1 MTLWRRVGAWVSGLR
16 VRLVLAFA
24 LLGVTTTV
32 AVAGGSY
39 FQARN
44 VILQQAQDAAV
55 MSLTDQLT
63 KVYPIAQ
70 LPPTQDDLELLAQRL
85 SDRESFAVV
94 IYRDMRAQGG
104 SELADPLTP
113 ELRQKVRDGRIA
125 WQRVSLAGEPALLIG
140 TQLALDRADGTFR
153 PSGVEVYSVRNLVPE
168 QQSIDQLATRAWLTG
183 GLSLVLAVLLALLSA
198 RGVLR
203 PVRDLSRAARRL
215 GEGDLSTRLTVRG
228 ADELAD
234 VARTF
239 NDTAGT
245 LERQVGE
252 LRRLESDARRFVA
265 DVSHELRTPLA
276 AMTAVTDVLDEEAE
290 NLPGDAGRAARLV
303 SQETQNLT
311 QLVNDLIEIS
321 RFDSGTA
328 RLALDDVDVAAA
340 VTATL
345 RIRGW
350 LDRVRTELPPGIVAR
365 LDPRRLDVIVANLVG
380 NAFRHGAEPV
390 SVRLSA
396 DPDWVTIEV
405 ADRGP
410 GLDPE
415 VLPHVFDRLY
425 KADTARTRSEGSG
438 LGLAISWEN
447 ARLHRHGERRGVSSR
462 ATAPTA
468 VRCSPSACPAR
479 RWTPEVPGDR
489 PTNGPRA
496 ARRRTASDAA
506 RGGLWGT
513 TQRGHHRS
521 PVDQRP
527 RPGDLALPARAGRTG
542 AGPPLGQHG
551 PVARRRALAARGRTA
566 GERTRAGIHQRRPGR
581 ARPGHGDGGSRSV
594 G

>member
-447 ARLHRHGERRGVSSR
+447 ARLHRHGERRGSLV
-462 ATAPTA
+462 AGNGTHGGA
-468 VRCSPSACPAR
+468 VFTLRVPRQTVDTGGAR
-479 RWTPEVPGDR
+479 
-489 PTNGPRA
+489 
-496 ARRRTASDAA
+496 
-506 RGGLWGT
+506 
-513 TQRGHHRS
+513 
-521 PVDQRP
+521 
-527 RPGDLALPARAGRTG
+527 
-542 AGPPLGQHG
+542 
-551 PVARRRALAARGRTA
+551 
-566 GERTRAGIHQRRPGR
+566 
-581 ARPGHGDGGSRSV
+581 
-594 G
+594 

>member
-1 MTLWRRVGAWVSGLR
+1 MTLWRWAGARVSGLR
-16 VRLVLAFA
+16 VRLLLAFA
-24 LLGVTTTV
+24 LLGVTTTAVV
-32 AVAGGSY
+32 ASGSY
-39 FQARN
+39 FQART

-55 MSLTDQLT
+55 ASLTDQLT

-70 LPPTQDDLELLAQRL
+70 LPPTQDELDLLAQRL
-85 SDRESFAVV
+85 SDREADAVV
-94 IYRDMRAQGG
+94 VYRDMRSQRFQAP
-104 SELADPLTP
+104 DPLTS
-113 ELRQKVRDGRIA
+113 ELRREVADGRIA
-125 WQRVSLAGEPALLIG
+125 WQRVSLDGEPMLLIG
-140 TQLALDRADGTFR
+140 TQLELDRPDGTSR
-153 PSGVEVYSVRNLVPE
+153 ASGLEVYSVRSLAAE
-168 QQSIDQLATRAWLTG
+168 QRSIDRLATWAWLTG
-183 GLSLVLAVLLALLSA
+183 GLSLILAVLLALLAA

-203 PVRDLSRAARRL
+203 PVRELGRAARRL

-234 VARTF
+234 VTRTF

-252 LRRLESDARRFVA
+252 LRRMESDARRFVA

-276 AMTAVTDVLDEEAE
+276 AMTAVTDVLDEEADH
-290 NLPGDAGRAARLV
+290 LPGDAGRAARLV

-311 QLVNDLIEIS
+311 RLVNDLIEVS

-328 RLALDDVDVAAA
+328 RLALDAVDVAAA

-350 LDRVRTELPPGIVAR
+350 TDRVRTELPPGIVAR

-405 ADRGP
+405 SDQGP

-415 VLPHVFDRLY
+415 VLPHVFDRFY

-438 LGLAISWEN
+438 LGLAVSWEN
-447 ARLHRHGERRGVSSR
+447 ARLHRHGERRGSLV
-462 ATAPTA
+462 A
-468 VRCSPSACPAR
+468 
-479 RWTPEVPGDR
+479 G
-489 PTNGPRA
+489 NGPNGGAVFALRLPRDTA
-496 ARRRTASDAA
+496 DAGGAR
-506 RGGLWGT
+506 
-513 TQRGHHRS
+513 
-521 PVDQRP
+521 
-527 RPGDLALPARAGRTG
+527 
-542 AGPPLGQHG
+542 
-551 PVARRRALAARGRTA
+551 
-566 GERTRAGIHQRRPGR
+566 
-581 ARPGHGDGGSRSV
+581 
-594 G
+594 

>member
-1 MTLWRRVGAWVSGLR
+1 MTFWRSVAAQASSLR
-16 VRLVLAFA
+16 VRLLLAFA
-24 LLGVTTTV
+24 LLGVTTTAVV
-32 AVAGGSY
+32 ASGSY
-39 FQARN
+39 FQART

-70 LPPTQDDLELLAQRL
+70 LPPTQNDLDLLAQRL
-85 SDRESFAVV
+85 SDREGFAVV
-94 IYRDMRAQGG
+94 IYRDMRAQG
-104 SELADPLTP
+104 SQTPAPLSP
-113 ELRQKVRDGRIA
+113 ELRAEVGDGQIA
-125 WQRVSLAGEPALLIG
+125 WQRVSQDGQPWLLIG
-140 TQLALDRADGTFR
+140 TQLRLERPDGTAH
-153 PSGVEVYSVRNLVPE
+153 PSGLEVYSVRDLLPE
-168 QQSIDQLATRAWLTG
+168 QQSIDQLATRAWWTG
-183 GLSLVLAVLLALLSA
+183 GLSLLLAVLLALLSA

-203 PVRDLSRAARRL
+203 PVRDLGRAARRL

-228 ADELAD
+228 VDELAD

-252 LRRLESDARRFVA
+252 LRRMESDARRFVA

-290 NLPGDAGRAARLV
+290 HLPGDAGRAARLV

-311 QLVNDLIEIS
+311 HLVNDLIEIS

-328 RLALDDVDVAAA
+328 RLALDDVDVGAA

-350 LDRVRTELPPGIVAR
+350 TDRVRADLPPAVVAR

-390 SVRLSA
+390 TVRLSA

-405 ADRGP
+405 ADQGP

-415 VLPHVFDRLY
+415 VLPHVFDRFY

-447 ARLHRHGERRGVSSR
+447 ARLHRHGERRGALV
-462 ATAPTA
+462 AGNAPGGGA
-468 VRCSPSACPAR
+468 VFTLRLPRETTDTGGAR
-479 RWTPEVPGDR
+479 
-489 PTNGPRA
+489 
-496 ARRRTASDAA
+496 
-506 RGGLWGT
+506 
-513 TQRGHHRS
+513 
-521 PVDQRP
+521 
-527 RPGDLALPARAGRTG
+527 
-542 AGPPLGQHG
+542 
-551 PVARRRALAARGRTA
+551 
-566 GERTRAGIHQRRPGR
+566 
-581 ARPGHGDGGSRSV
+581 
-594 G
+594 

>member
-1 MTLWRRVGAWVSGLR
+1 MKPWRWAGARVLGLR
-16 VRLVLAFA
+16 VRLLLTFA
-24 LLGVTTTV
+24 LLGVTTTA
-32 AVAGGSY
+32 AVASGSY
-39 FQARN
+39 IQART

-55 MSLTDQLT
+55 ASLTDQLT

-70 LPPTQDDLELLAQRL
+70 LPPTQGELDNLAQRL
-85 SDRESFAVV
+85 SDREGFAVV
-94 IYRDMRAQGG
+94 IYRDLRAQG
-104 SELADPLTP
+104 SDSPELLTP
-113 ELRQKVRDGRIA
+113 ELRQNVGDGRIA
-125 WQRVSLAGEPALLIG
+125 WQRVSFEGEPVLLIG
-140 TQLALDRADGTFR
+140 TQLKFARPDGTSR
-153 PSGVEVYSVRNLVPE
+153 SSGLEVYSVRSLVAE
-168 QQSIDQLATRAWLTG
+168 QQSIDRLASLAWLTG
-183 GLSLVLAVLLALLSA
+183 GLSLLLAVLLALLAA

-203 PVRDLSRAARRL
+203 PVRDLGRAARRL

-252 LRRLESDARRFVA
+252 LRRMESDAQRFVA

-276 AMTAVTDVLDEEAE
+276 AMTAVTDVLDEEAGH
-290 NLPGDAGRAARLV
+290 LPGDAGRAARLV

-311 QLVNDLIEIS
+311 QLVNDLIEVS

-350 LDRVRTELPPGIVAR
+350 LDRVRTELPPGVVAR

-405 ADRGP
+405 SDQGP

-415 VLPHVFDRLY
+415 VLPHVFDRFY

-438 LGLAISWEN
+438 FGLAIAWEN
-447 ARLHRHGERRGVSSR
+447 ARLHRHGDRRGSLVAGHR
-462 ATAPTA
+462 PGGGA
-468 VRCSPSACPAR
+468 VFTLRLPRDPADAG
-479 RWTPEVPGDR
+479 GDR
-489 PTNGPRA
+489 
-496 ARRRTASDAA
+496 
-506 RGGLWGT
+506 
-513 TQRGHHRS
+513 
-521 PVDQRP
+521 
-527 RPGDLALPARAGRTG
+527 
-542 AGPPLGQHG
+542 
-551 PVARRRALAARGRTA
+551 
-566 GERTRAGIHQRRPGR
+566 
-581 ARPGHGDGGSRSV
+581 
-594 G
+594 

>member
-1 MTLWRRVGAWVSGLR
+1 MTLWRWAGARVSGLR
-16 VRLVLAFA
+16 VRLLLAFA
-24 LLGVTTTV
+24 LLGVTTTAVV
-32 AVAGGSY
+32 ASGSY
-39 FQARN
+39 FQART

-55 MSLTDQLT
+55 ASLTDQLT

-70 LPPTQDDLELLAQRL
+70 LPPTQDELDLLAQRL
-85 SDRESFAVV
+85 SDREADAVV
-94 IYRDMRAQGG
+94 VYRDMRSQRFQAP
-104 SELADPLTP
+104 DPLTS
-113 ELRQKVRDGRIA
+113 ELRREVADGRIA
-125 WQRVSLAGEPALLIG
+125 WQRVSLDGEPMLLIG
-140 TQLALDRADGTFR
+140 TQLELDRPDGTSR
-153 PSGVEVYSVRNLVPE
+153 ASGLEVYSVRSLAAE
-168 QQSIDQLATRAWLTG
+168 QRSIDWLATWAWLTG
-183 GLSLVLAVLLALLSA
+183 GLSLILAVLLALLAA

-203 PVRDLSRAARRL
+203 PVRELGRAARRL

-234 VARTF
+234 VTRTF

-252 LRRLESDARRFVA
+252 LRRMESDARRFVA

-276 AMTAVTDVLDEEAE
+276 AMTAVTDVLDEEADH
-290 NLPGDAGRAARLV
+290 LPGDAGRAARLV

-311 QLVNDLIEIS
+311 RLVNDLIEVS

-328 RLALDDVDVAAA
+328 RLALDAVDVAAA

-350 LDRVRTELPPGIVAR
+350 TDRVRTELPSGIVAR

-405 ADRGP
+405 SDQGP
-410 GLDPE
+410 GLDPD
-415 VLPHVFDRLY
+415 VLPHVFDRFY

-447 ARLHRHGERRGVSSR
+447 ARLHRHGERRGSLV
-462 ATAPTA
+462 A
-468 VRCSPSACPAR
+468 
-479 RWTPEVPGDR
+479 G
-489 PTNGPRA
+489 NGPSGGAVFTLRLPRDTA
-496 ARRRTASDAA
+496 DAGGAR
-506 RGGLWGT
+506 
-513 TQRGHHRS
+513 
-521 PVDQRP
+521 
-527 RPGDLALPARAGRTG
+527 
-542 AGPPLGQHG
+542 
-551 PVARRRALAARGRTA
+551 
-566 GERTRAGIHQRRPGR
+566 
-581 ARPGHGDGGSRSV
+581 
-594 G
+594 

>member
-1 MTLWRRVGAWVSGLR
+1 MTFWRSVAAQASSLR
-16 VRLVLAFA
+16 VRLLLAFA
-24 LLGVTTTV
+24 LLGVTTTAVV
-32 AVAGGSY
+32 ASGSY
-39 FQARN
+39 FQART

-70 LPPTQDDLELLAQRL
+70 LPPTQNDLDLLAQRL
-85 SDRESFAVV
+85 SDREGFAVV
-94 IYRDMRAQGG
+94 IYRDMRAQG
-104 SELADPLTP
+104 SQTPAPLSP
-113 ELRQKVRDGRIA
+113 ELRAEVGDGQIA
-125 WQRVSLAGEPALLIG
+125 WQRVSQDGRPWLLIG
-140 TQLALDRADGTFR
+140 TQLRLERPDGTAH
-153 PSGVEVYSVRNLVPE
+153 PSGLEVYSVRDLVPE
-168 QQSIDQLATRAWLTG
+168 QQSIDQLATRAWWTG
-183 GLSLVLAVLLALLSA
+183 GLSLLLAVLLALLSA

-203 PVRDLSRAARRL
+203 PVRDLGRAARRL

-228 ADELAD
+228 VDELAD

-252 LRRLESDARRFVA
+252 LRRMESDARRFVA

-290 NLPGDAGRAARLV
+290 HLPGDAGRAARLV

-311 QLVNDLIEIS
+311 HLVNDLIEIS

-328 RLALDDVDVAAA
+328 RLALDDVDVGAA

-350 LDRVRTELPPGIVAR
+350 TDRVRADLPPAVVAR

-390 SVRLSA
+390 TVRVSA

-405 ADRGP
+405 ADQGP

-415 VLPHVFDRLY
+415 VLPHVFDRFY

-447 ARLHRHGERRGVSSR
+447 ARLHRHGERRGALV
-462 ATAPTA
+462 AGNAPGGGA
-468 VRCSPSACPAR
+468 VFTLRLPRETTDTGGAR
-479 RWTPEVPGDR
+479 
-489 PTNGPRA
+489 
-496 ARRRTASDAA
+496 
-506 RGGLWGT
+506 
-513 TQRGHHRS
+513 
-521 PVDQRP
+521 
-527 RPGDLALPARAGRTG
+527 
-542 AGPPLGQHG
+542 
-551 PVARRRALAARGRTA
+551 
-566 GERTRAGIHQRRPGR
+566 
-581 ARPGHGDGGSRSV
+581 
-594 G
+594 

>member
-1 MTLWRRVGAWVSGLR
+1 MTLWRWAGARVSGLR
-16 VRLVLAFA
+16 VRLLLAFA
-24 LLGVTTTV
+24 VLGVTTTAVV
-32 AVAGGSY
+32 ASGSY
-39 FQARN
+39 FQART

-55 MSLTDQLT
+55 ASLTDQLT

-70 LPPTQDDLELLAQRL
+70 LPPTQDELDLLAQRL
-85 SDRESFAVV
+85 SDRETDAVV
-94 IYRDMRAQGG
+94 VYRDMWSQPFLVPDLLT
-104 SELADPLTP
+104 SELRREVA
-113 ELRQKVRDGRIA
+113 DGRIA
-125 WQRVSLAGEPALLIG
+125 WQRVSLDGEPMLLIG
-140 TQLALDRADGTFR
+140 TQLELDRPDGTSR
-153 PSGVEVYSVRNLVPE
+153 ASGLEVYSVRSLAAE
-168 QQSIDQLATRAWLTG
+168 QQSIDRLATWAWLTG
-183 GLSLVLAVLLALLSA
+183 GLSLILAVLLALLAA

-203 PVRDLSRAARRL
+203 PVRELGRAARRL

-252 LRRLESDARRFVA
+252 LRRMESDARRFVA

-276 AMTAVTDVLDEEAE
+276 AMTAVTDVLDEEADH
-290 NLPGDAGRAARLV
+290 LPGDAGRAARLV

-311 QLVNDLIEIS
+311 QLVNDLIEVS

-328 RLALDDVDVAAA
+328 RLALDAVDVAAA

-350 LDRVRTELPPGIVAR
+350 TDRVRTELPPGILAR

-396 DPDWVTIEV
+396 EPDWVTIEV
-405 ADRGP
+405 SDQGP

-415 VLPHVFDRLY
+415 VLPHVFDRFY

-447 ARLHRHGERRGVSSR
+447 ARLHRHGARRGSLV
-462 ATAPTA
+462 A
-468 VRCSPSACPAR
+468 
-479 RWTPEVPGDR
+479 G
-489 PTNGPRA
+489 NGPNGGAVFTLRLPRDTA
-496 ARRRTASDAA
+496 DAGGAR
-506 RGGLWGT
+506 
-513 TQRGHHRS
+513 
-521 PVDQRP
+521 
-527 RPGDLALPARAGRTG
+527 
-542 AGPPLGQHG
+542 
-551 PVARRRALAARGRTA
+551 
-566 GERTRAGIHQRRPGR
+566 
-581 ARPGHGDGGSRSV
+581 
-594 G
+594 